1 MACLPGDRPGSS
13 VAGQEVTQKG
23 AFMLPLILV
32 LLLVLLLF
40 GFGFAVKALWIVAGV
55 LLVVWLLGFVM
66 RRPVGG
72 GTGRWYRW

>member
-1 MACLPGDRPGSS
+1 MVRLPGDLPGSS
-13 VAGQEVTQKG
+13 GAGQHKQKG

-32 LLLVLLLF
+32 LLLVFVLF
-40 GFGFAVKALWIVAGV
+40 GFGFAMKALWIVAGV

-66 RRPVGG
+66 RRPVGS